1 MANAKMTQK
10 EMFAEVIKALTGEEA
25 SVSTDEMVEFI
36 QGRIEVLSRK
46 SGSRKPSKLQKENEV
61 AKERII
67 DVLAGKDKGVRVADI
82 LAEVDFSDLSF
93 NPSSQKISALL
104 KQMAENDKTVVKTTD
119 KKTSLFSLA

>member
-1 MANAKMTQK
+1 
-10 EMFAEVIKALTGEEA
+10 
-25 SVSTDEMVEFI
+25 
-36 QGRIEVLSRK
+36 
-46 SGSRKPSKLQKENEV
+46 LQKENEV

-82 LAEVDFSDLSF
+82 LPEVDFSDLSF
-93 NPSSQKISALL
+93 KPSSQKISALL